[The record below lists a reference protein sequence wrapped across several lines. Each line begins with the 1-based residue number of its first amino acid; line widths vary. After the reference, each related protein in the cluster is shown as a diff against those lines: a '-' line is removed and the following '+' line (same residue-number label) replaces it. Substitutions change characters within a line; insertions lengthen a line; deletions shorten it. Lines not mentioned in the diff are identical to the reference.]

1 MLGDSRPTEQPDTDA
16 LREVPQ
22 RIVKAWADNDAD
34 AFAEVFT
41 EDATLILPGDVFIV
55 GKEDIRSFM
64 AAGYAGP
71 YRDTRVHGVPVS
83 VKLLGSQSAVLVT
96 EGGVLASGDET
107 VAPERAIRATWVLVE
122 RDGQWLITSYQN
134 TPVKTP

>member
-96 EGGVLASGDET
+96 EGGVLAPGDET